1 MIHYRIF
8 LVGMRLLI
16 CPHPN
21 ERILTLLVDQD
32 INSIPACL
40 QMPYPALC
48 FVDKAAD
55 SLISFLLFSVRCHYS
70 HFSSA
75 RVLSIVTSLLKNIS
89 VIQSANTLIF
99 CAMLGGGL
107 NNNCAISTMLEIPEL
122 VLLINYLRQYVF
134 LC

>member
-16 CPHPN
+16 CPYPIV
-21 ERILTLLVDQD
+21 RILTVLVDQD

-40 QMPYPALC
+40 QMPHPALC

-55 SLISFLLFSVRCHYS
+55 SLIYLLVFSVRCHYS

-75 RVLSIVTSLLKNIS
+75 SVLNIVTSLLKNIS

-99 CAMLGGGL
+99 
-107 NNNCAISTMLEIPEL
+107 
-122 VLLINYLRQYVF
+122 
-134 LC
+134 LCNVGRWAK

>member
-1 MIHYRIF
+1 MQPICLRGIKKSCMINDSLSNF

-16 CPHPN
+16 CPYPN

-40 QMPYPALC
+40 QMPCPALC

-99 CAMLGGGL
+99 
-107 NNNCAISTMLEIPEL
+107 
-122 VLLINYLRQYVF
+122 
-134 LC
+134 LCNVGRWAK